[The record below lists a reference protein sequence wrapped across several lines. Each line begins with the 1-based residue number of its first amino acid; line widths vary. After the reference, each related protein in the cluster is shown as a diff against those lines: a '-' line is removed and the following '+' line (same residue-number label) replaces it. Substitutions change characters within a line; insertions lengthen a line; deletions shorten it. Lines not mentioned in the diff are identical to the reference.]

1 MSRQLST
8 FVVAMALLL
17 AGGAVWAQ
25 ATINY
30 GRITA
35 ANLVNQRTSG
45 SGTRGAI
52 LGGTLGALATANTSG
67 AGLAVGTAGGAIA
80 GRSIGRR
87 SGTRQ
92 TFEYT
97 VQLSNGQ
104 SVRMRT
110 DEAGLR
116 IGDCVAVE
124 RGGFNNLRLVD
135 DASCRPNVRPSPAE
149 VNAAA
154 SCNAAKSQLLAATTD
169 ADFDR
174 AERRVRL
181 LCND

>member
-1 MSRQLST
+1 MSRKLSMCA
-8 FVVAMALLL
+8 VATALLL
-17 AGGAVWAQ
+17 ADGAVWAQ

-35 ANLVNQRTSG
+35 ANLVNQRTRG

-52 LGGTLGALATANTSG
+52 LGGTLGALATSRTSG
-67 AGLAVGTAGGAIA
+67 AGMAVGTTGGALA

-97 VQLSNGQ
+97 VQMSNGQ
-104 SVRMRT
+104 TVTMRT

-124 RGGFNNLRLVD
+124 RGGFNNLRLAD
-135 DASCRPNVRPSPAE
+135 DARCASNFTPLPQDVANAE
-149 VNAAA
+149 ACITAKEQLI
-154 SCNAAKSQLLAATTD
+154 AAKTD
-169 ADFDR
+169 PEFDR

-181 LCND
+181 LCDD

>member
-1 MSRQLST
+1 MARKLSMCV
-8 FVVAMALLL
+8 FALALLL
-17 AGGAVWAQ
+17 AAGAVWAQ

-35 ANLVNQRTSG
+35 ATLVNERSRG

-52 LGGTLGALATANTSG
+52 LGGTVGALALRGSG
-67 AGLAVGTAGGAIA
+67 AGLAVGTTGGALA
-80 GRSIGRR
+80 GRRIGRR

-97 VQLSNGQ
+97 VQLSSGQ
-104 SVRMRT
+104 TVRMTT

-124 RGGFNNLRLVD
+124 RGRFNNLRLAD
-135 DASCRPNVRPSPAE
+135 DASCRPSVRPSPAE
-149 VNAAA
+149 VDAAA
-154 SCNAAKSQLLAATTD
+154 SCNTAKEQLIAATTD
-169 ADFDR
+169 EEFDR

-181 LCND
+181 LCVD